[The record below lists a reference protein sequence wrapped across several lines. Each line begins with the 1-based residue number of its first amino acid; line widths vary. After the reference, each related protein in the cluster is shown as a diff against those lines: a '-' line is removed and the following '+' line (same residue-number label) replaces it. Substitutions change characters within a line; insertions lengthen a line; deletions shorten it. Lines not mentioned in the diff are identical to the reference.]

1 MIISEFTVL
10 NPIDVE
16 ILNEFIE
23 FLKVFRDEAKSITI
37 ENYMNHDN
45 IRETVLEMKILTVLV
60 KETFGEYFHITEP
73 IILGEDIGDI
83 SRKIVIRLHDNITEL
98 QWKE

>member
-60 KETFGEYFHITEP
+60 KKLLENTSI
-73 IILGEDIGDI
+73 
-83 SRKIVIRLHDNITEL
+83 
-98 QWKE
+98 